1 MEVLKKIQEYI
12 CSKENVMLAQEDLK
26 EIYGKNFVEKIVEEE
41 VNYLCSFFDEEKSY
55 EVPYNDFVLLSR
67 IFDILKLNYREMGQV
82 LAFVLNQNAKLI
94 ESLSDEQ
101 LISQTF
107 LANGEPINDEKQR
120 DSVIERF
127 KISPNIIRKY
137 INEDSLFNPLET
149 NEIDIAYLKTLI
161 FVMSKKQIETILFFC
176 NKEYDERHKPEFV
189 VKPKIVVEDNK
200 EPKNNK
206 EIKLLERKLLS
217 YIDNSGNLTKILTD
231 EELEEV
237 FSILEK
243 LMLNDLEKR
252 KQEIIKQN
260 QKLIDI
266 KAEDK
271 RLEEE
276 AILLEKLSEIR
287 LECLNEH
294 ELLTYDYAIQ
304 ILNDKN
310 FAYPVIQEDIRTQI
324 NDINEILNEIL
335 ILKEET
341 EDIDESLIQLVKWSY
356 EKSKNDLIEL
366 MSLNFHELYEIL
378 NNYALIEKPFK
389 LERKIDEN

>member
-41 VNYLCSFFDEEKSY
+41 VNYLCSFFDEDKSY

-137 INEDSLFNPLET
+137 INEDGSFNPLET

-161 FVMSKKQIETILFFC
+161 FVLSNKQIDTILFFC
-176 NKEYDERHKPEFV
+176 NKEYDERHKSEFV

-200 EPKNNK
+200 EPKNYK

-252 KQEIIKQN
+252 KQEILKQN

-324 NDINEILNEIL
+324 DDINEILNEIL
-335 ILKEET
+335 SLKEET

-366 MSLNFHELYEIL
+366 MSLSFHELYEIL